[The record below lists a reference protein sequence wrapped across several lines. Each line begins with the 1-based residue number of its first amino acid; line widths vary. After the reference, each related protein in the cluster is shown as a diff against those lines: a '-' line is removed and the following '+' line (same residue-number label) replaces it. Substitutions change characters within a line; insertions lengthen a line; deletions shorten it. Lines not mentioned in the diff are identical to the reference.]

1 MKFRFVHAADLH
13 LGSPLLGLSVKDA
26 QVAERIALAS
36 RTAFTTLVS
45 RAILEE
51 VAFVVLAGDI
61 YDGEWKDTAI
71 GLFFA
76 REVARLDRAGIP
88 VFMIRGNHDAE
99 SVVTRAITLPDSV
112 RLFSASR
119 PETVRLDRFRVAL
132 HGQSFADREVFDN
145 LAAAY
150 PPAVAGWFNI
160 GLLHTALDRQSTAH
174 APYARCTPAELA
186 ARGYDYWA
194 LGHLHRYEVVSL
206 EPYIVYPGNI
216 QGRSIRECGPKGA
229 VLVEVEDQVVTGLA
243 PFVTATAEWAELDL
257 DLTDVHDE
265 ADAYRRADETFGEL
279 AVGTEDRLLA
289 VRVRLHGTTPL
300 HRRFAARREE
310 LHAEIL
316 AAGQRRHPDLWLEK
330 VVLATR
336 DPTVPSAARG
346 LDGLDLSALLA
357 GLASDPAL
365 REMAR
370 AETERIEARLGD
382 LTTAEPLAP
391 DLDEV
396 LAEAQALV
404 LGRAAEEG

>member
-1 MKFRFVHAADLH
+1 MKFRFLHAADLH

-36 RTAFTTLVS
+36 RTAFSTLVS
-45 RAILEE
+45 RAILDE

-99 SVVTRAITLPDSV
+99 SVVTRAITLPPSV
-112 RLFSASR
+112 TLFPANR

-145 LAAAY
+145 LAAGY

-160 GLLHTALDRQSTAH
+160 GLLHTALDRQSPHH

-194 LGHLHRYEVVSL
+194 LGHLHRFEIVSR
-206 EPYIVYPGNI
+206 EPHIVYPGNI

-229 VLVEVEDQVVTGLA
+229 VLVEVEDHIVTEVV
-243 PFVTATAEWAELDL
+243 PFATATAEWADLDL
-257 DLTDVHDE
+257 DLSDLRDEMDV
-265 ADAYRRADETFGEL
+265 YRRADDRFGEL
-279 AVGTEDRLLA
+279 VAGAEDRLLA

-300 HRRFAARREE
+300 HRRLAARREE

-316 AAGQRRHPDLWLEK
+316 AAGQRRHSDLWLEK
-330 VVLATR
+330 IVLATR
-336 DPTVPSAARG
+336 DPDVPKSSQG
-346 LDGLDLSALLA
+346 LDGLDLAALLA

-365 REMAR
+365 SDAVLGEI
-370 AETERIEARLGD
+370 ERIETRLGD
-382 LTTAEPLAP
+382 LATADPLVEN
-391 DLDEV
+391 LGEL

-404 LGRAAEEG
+404 LGRVAEEG